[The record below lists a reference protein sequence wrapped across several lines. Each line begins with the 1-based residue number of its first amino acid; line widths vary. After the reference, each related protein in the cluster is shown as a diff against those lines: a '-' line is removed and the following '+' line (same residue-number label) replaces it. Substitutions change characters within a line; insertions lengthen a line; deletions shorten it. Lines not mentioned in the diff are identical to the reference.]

1 MTKLI
6 EATFSRYRSNFRPA
20 KKFGRTLVHTEPFN
34 IFALFTLDCRTVIFP
49 RKVSNNT
56 TRKSMFAISV
66 RNFLACSQTLCF
78 LFKVLRARVIKKN
91 KATLCTGA
99 RDRMVIFLSF
109 SSCVTTHP
117 CSHAFAEKK
126 FSRSWFSH
134 LAVQIFDRT
143 GQNFDLNFNVQI
155 FERLGVQIFVRL
167 ARFLVNEVP
176 NRTNFRPVKNSTSS
190 E

>member
-1 MTKLI
+1 MTFLSHYDRSA
-6 EATFSRYRSNFRPA
+6 EWFFFFFSFSGDKINWGYFLTVPA

-34 IFALFTLDCRTVIFP
+34 IFALF
-49 RKVSNNT
+49 
-56 TRKSMFAISV
+56 MFAISV
-66 RNFLACSQTLCF
+66 RNFLACSQTLYF

-91 KATLCTGA
+91 KATLYTGS
-99 RDRMVIFLSF
+99 RDRLVIFLSF

-117 CSHAFAEKK
+117 CSHAFADKK
-126 FSRSWFSH
+126 ISPVMVFTH

-167 ARFLVNEVP
+167 ARFLVKEVP

-190 E
+190 VWT

>member
-6 EATFSRYRSNFRPA
+6 EATFSRYRLKNLAGHLF
-20 KKFGRTLVHTEPFN
+20 TEPFN

-49 RKVSNNT
+49 RKVSNTT

-66 RNFLACSQTLCF
+66 RNFLACSQTLYF

-91 KATLCTGA
+91 KATLCTGS
-99 RDRMVIFLSF
+99 RDRLVIFLSF

-117 CSHAFAEKK
+117 CSHAFADKK
-126 FSRSWFSH
+126 ISPVMVFTH

-143 GQNFDLNFNVQI
+143 GQNFDLDFNVQI

-176 NRTNFRPVKNSTSS
+176 NRTNFRPVKNSTS
-190 E
+190 